1 MSKSAAIVRRETGV
15 SATATPTPAIASNWR
30 DAAFARL
37 LQLGNL
43 QTGWDGHYG
52 KPLDEGI
59 STMAA
64 ALLERFES
72 WRAPMPAIMPLS
84 DGGVQIEWHRKG
96 WDIEIE
102 MVSKGEI
109 NVFAH
114 DILNGV
120 EDNFLLSDDVDR
132 VKSILKKI
140 SS

>member
-1 MSKSAAIVRRETGV
+1 
-15 SATATPTPAIASNWR
+15 
-30 DAAFARL
+30 
-37 LQLGNL
+37 
-43 QTGWDGHYG
+43 
-52 KPLDEGI
+52 
-59 STMAA
+59 
-64 ALLERFES
+64 
-72 WRAPMPAIMPLS
+72 MPAIMPLS

-120 EDNFLLSDDVDR
+120 EDNFSLSDDVDR